1 MTTVMLVDDHAVV
14 REGYRR
20 LLESAGSI
28 DVVGECSTGSEAYLA
43 FARLFPDVVVMDVSL
58 PDYSGI
64 EAVRRILARHRDARI
79 LMFSV
84 HEEAIFPRRAFQAG
98 ALGYI
103 TKASAPAILVE
114 AVRLVARGERYLG
127 ADVARVV
134 ALDELVPGDAA
145 ALARLST
152 REFEVMRL
160 LAAGVTVE
168 GIAARLNLQAKTVAN
183 HQSSIRQK
191 LGIRNPLQLA
201 DIARRAGLRNNATP

>member
-20 LLESAGSI
+20 LLDAAGGI
-28 DVVGECSTGSEAYLA
+28 EVTVECGTGSEAYLA
-43 FARLFPDVVVMDVSL
+43 FARWLPDVVVMDVSL

-64 EAVRRILARHRDARI
+64 EAARRILARHRDARI

-103 TKASAPAILVE
+103 TKASAPGILVE
-114 AVRLVARGERYLG
+114 AVRTMARGERYLG
-127 ADVARVV
+127 ADVARIV
-134 ALDELVPGDAA
+134 ALDELVRGEES

-152 REFEVMRL
+152 REFEIMRL
-160 LAAGVTVE
+160 LASGITVE
-168 GIAARLNLQAKTVAN
+168 EIATRLNLQAKTVAN

-201 DIARRAGLRNNATP
+201 DIARRAGLRTDAGA